1 VVEAGPRGEVSLRQM
16 KTSLQMMS
24 TFRRL
29 FFRRSS
35 LTLLAAMFV
44 VIGAMPGKV
53 IVGQSN
59 ERLTP
64 VQREIERQRQRL
76 SSTEIEERRDALM
89 RLGNLG
95 RADASRVAAAGLS
108 DVAPMVRVTAAHAIR
123 SLPQAEAVALLIPL
137 LQDKLEFV
145 RREAA
150 YALGETRSRSAVAP
164 LANLLFSDK
173 DAGVRGAA
181 AVALGEIRDESAVP
195 TLSQVLT
202 GRPEK
207 KKKAKT
213 GDDEFVMRAAA
224 RSLGQIRSRAGVEVL
239 IATLANDGN
248 GNDVR
253 REAATALGLIGDSSA
268 GPALQAASAS
278 GDPYLSEAAREALRL
293 IKAGK
298 K

>member
-1 VVEAGPRGEVSLRQM
+1 LV
-16 KTSLQMMS
+16 
-24 TFRRL
+24 
-29 FFRRSS
+29 
-35 LTLLAAMFV
+35 
-44 VIGAMPGKV
+44 
-53 IVGQSN
+53 
-59 ERLTP
+59 
-64 VQREIERQRQRL
+64 
-76 SSTEIEERRDALM
+76 
-89 RLGNLG
+89 
-95 RADASRVAAAGLS
+95 
-108 DVAPMVRVTAAHAIR
+108 
-123 SLPQAEAVALLIPL
+123 
-137 LQDKLEFV
+137 
-145 RREAA
+145 
-150 YALGETRSRSAVAP
+150 
-164 LANLLFSDK
+164 SDK

-181 AVALGEIRDESAVP
+181 AVALGEIRDEAAVP

-202 GRPEK
+202 GRIEK